1 MASPY
6 LTEQAG
12 LIQSP
17 EIVGLERQRKL
28 ADLLTS
34 QAFQSPQGQMIS
46 GQYVKPAT
54 TQQLQPLLSAL
65 LATNMNQNLD
75 ERQTQLAAAL
85 RGKKTEEINQ
95 IMGAVKSG
103 DKELAAALAANS
115 ETGVGKEFMSPLL
128 SNILPKT
135 PESVAEFQM
144 MQNNPAYKEWKNQL
158 TPMQQA
164 QLKNDEQKLKFEASR
179 IGMEGS
185 RLGLENQKFQ
195 LEKQKIEQELSQ
207 GKPLTE
213 FQGKAVAYGIAMQD
227 ASNNMKKIE
236 DKGFNPAT
244 LKNQTSVSMAGGTT
258 GNLLVSPEARQY
270 KQAQDQFAEAY
281 LRFKS
286 GANTPEAEI
295 QRNLRNMMP
304 VIGDDRDTL
313 NQKQNARNEAA
324 RAMAIASGPAGANK
338 IQNPAPMSVGQ
349 PNVQVSP
356 GPTSQTP
363 RVVDFNSLPTGAR

>member
-1 MASPY
+1 MANSPY
-6 LTEQAG
+6 LTDQAVLG
-12 LIQSP
+12 ASP
-17 EIVGLERQRKL
+17 EVVGLERQRKL

-34 QAFQSPQGQMIS
+34 QSFQSPQGQMIS
-46 GQYVKPAT
+46 GHYVKPAA
-54 TQQLQPLLSAL
+54 TQQMQPLLSAL

-75 ERQTQLAAAL
+75 EKQTQLAAAL
-85 RGKKTEEINQ
+85 RGKKADEINQ
-95 IMGAVKSG
+95 IMSAVKSG
-103 DKELAAALAANS
+103 DNQLATALAANS

-128 SNILPKT
+128 GNILPKT
-135 PESVAEFQM
+135 PDSVAEFQM
-144 MQNNPAYKEWKNQL
+144 MQSNPAYKEWKNQL

-164 QLKNDEQKLKFEASR
+164 QLKNEEV
-179 IGMEGS
+179 
-185 RLGLENQKFQ
+185 RLGFEKQKVGLEGAKFN
-195 LEKQKIEQELSQ
+195 LEKQKIEQELAQ

-236 DKGFNPAT
+236 EKGFNPAS

-258 GNLLVSPEARQY
+258 GNLFVSPEARQY

-286 GANTPEAEI
+286 GANTPEPEI

-304 VIGDDRDTL
+304 AIGDDKATL
-313 NQKQNARNEAA
+313 DQKQKARNEAA

-338 IQNPAPMSVGQ
+338 IQNPAPMYVGQ

-356 GPTSQTP
+356 AGQTP
-363 RVVDFNSLPTGAR
+363 KVVDFNSLPTGAR